1 MSVIKAF
8 FGLGRI
14 PKVKKYFEFESFDD
28 LNQTGGMI
36 GQIQETVRRGGLQLT
51 PAQKKFLEDQ
61 MEQVKLAFDM
71 TKISLKS
78 PSPEK
83 SGKVIQAD
91 FGKPFKEE
99 IKKMETDAQIKARLE
114 EGNKK
119 SASALRIEKLRKEI
133 SDIDRKIDARVIQLE
148 QRGVKDFETDSLF
161 NKLNDQKNDL
171 ELKKDFEEE
180 IFGPQDMADG
190 GRIGYF
196 LGSPPRVQK
205 GQGLLRA
212 LLNYFG
218 KETGK
223 ARPSD
228 FLRLTNP
235 KSFNKLFEAAQGKM
249 SKEGIMGTD
258 MVKDYQTQMR
268 GERIKS
274 IKDML
279 ESGKNIKRSQDRIT
293 SYKNEVKQKFMDDLG
308 LSEEEAE
315 VAATRLSTLAE
326 NIVSKEGSRKL
337 PNITEEGILQL
348 ENIIKNMETGGKK
361 ARDLNAYGGRIGY
374 KLGGIDKGR
383 RAFLAALGAGAA
395 GIGAAKTGILKFLGK
410 GKKASKALEVTT
422 PNAPG
427 KPEWFDALV
436 NKVIKEGNDVS
447 KNFATKER
455 EIVHVKSLDDETT
468 IYVHRDLDTGTVRV
482 DIDDPIRNVQGDQGD
497 ALVSLEVKPGIAD
510 ETTRG
515 KPADEFTAVEN
526 DYANYMDG
534 PDDYVTEVIDNTV
547 TNTKNLTS
555 DLTKVKLYAK
565 DRKKPTIKELMESR
579 KRKKMLDQAEN
590 EPSQYAADRQ
600 PDYNPDPEDYM
611 DDNFASGGIA
621 RMLGE

>member
-410 GKKASKALEVTT
+410 GKKASKVLEVTT

>member
-99 IKKMETDAQIKARLE
+99 VKKMETDAQIKARLE

-148 QRGVKDFETDSLF
+148 QRGVKDFETDNLF

-180 IFGPQDMADG
+180 IFPQDMADG

-196 LGSPPRVQK
+196 LGSSPKVQK

-326 NIVSKEGSRKL
+326 NIISKEGSRKL
-337 PNITEEGILQL
+337 PNITDEGILQL

-361 ARDLNAYGGRIGY
+361 ARELNADGGRIGY

-482 DIDDPIRNVQGDQGD
+482 DIDDPFRNVQGEQGD

-565 DRKKPTIKELMESR
+565 DQKKPTIKEIVESR
-579 KRKKMLDQAEN
+579 KRQEALKQAEEN
-590 EPSQYAADRQ
+590 PSQYAADRYTGPE
-600 PDYNPDPEDYM
+600 PDTDYI

>member
-36 GQIQETVRRGGLQLT
+36 GQIQETVRKGGLQLT

-61 MEQVKLAFDM
+61 MEQVKMTFDM
-71 TKISLKS
+71 ISK
-78 PSPEK
+78 PSPEKGIK

-99 IKKMETDAQIKARLE
+99 VKKMETDAQIKARLE

-133 SDIDRKIDARVIQLE
+133 SDIDRKIDARAIQLE
-148 QRGVKDFETDSLF
+148 QRGVKDFETDNLF

-180 IFGPQDMADG
+180 IFPQDMADG

-196 LGSPPRVQK
+196 LGSPGNVKK

-218 KETGK
+218 KQTGK

-308 LSEEEAE
+308 LSEKEAE

-326 NIVSKEGSRKL
+326 NIVTKEGSRKL

-361 ARDLNAYGGRIGY
+361 ARELNAYGGRIGY

-455 EIVHVKSLDDETT
+455 EIVHVKALDDETT

-510 ETTRG
+510 EGTRG
-515 KPADEFTAVEN
+515 RPPDEFVAVEN

-534 PDDYVTEVIDNTV
+534 PDDFTTEVVDNTV

-565 DRKKPTIKELMESR
+565 DQKKPTIKEIVESR
-579 KRKKMLDQAEN
+579 KRQEALKQAEEN
-590 EPSQYAADRQ
+590 PSQYAADRYTGPE
-600 PDYNPDPEDYM
+600 PDTDYI